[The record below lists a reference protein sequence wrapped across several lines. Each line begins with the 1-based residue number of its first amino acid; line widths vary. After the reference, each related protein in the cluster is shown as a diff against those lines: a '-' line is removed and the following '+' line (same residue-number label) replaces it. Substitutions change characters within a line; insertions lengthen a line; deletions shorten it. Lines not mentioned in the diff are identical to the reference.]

1 MRTRIG
7 SVDLN
12 TGEILEGVPVW
23 VGRKSAFTQM
33 YGKGRFLIMAQDA
46 MLIMATDR
54 ELTKQEP
61 TRVFYYLCARLDYE
75 NFIRVPQTEIC
86 EALEMK
92 KSHVSRAVNLLE
104 SKGIIIKGP
113 KVGQSYAYRLNPNFG
128 YKGDPRGKVIR
139 GRFGSYEHS
148 SGLEVINGGKTE
160 QAQTQKSQ
168 GREPSQKDLED
179 MGQERLF

>member
-23 VGRKSAFTQM
+23 VGRKSAFSQM
-33 YGKGRFLIMAQDA
+33 YGDGGFLIMAQDA
-46 MLIMATDR
+46 LLKLATDKD
-54 ELTKQEP
+54 LTLEP
-61 TRVFYYLCARLDYE
+61 KNVFFYLCARLDFE

-86 EALEMK
+86 EALGMK
-92 KSHVSRAVNLLE
+92 KTNVSRAVKLLE
-104 SKGIIIKGP
+104 TKGIIIKGP

-139 GRFGSYEHS
+139 GRFGSYEHRN
-148 SGLEVINGGKTE
+148 GLEVINGGKKDQTE
-160 QAQTQKSQ
+160 KSHDGKIDQK
-168 GREPSQKDLED
+168 ELED
-179 MGQERLF
+179 HGQRRLF